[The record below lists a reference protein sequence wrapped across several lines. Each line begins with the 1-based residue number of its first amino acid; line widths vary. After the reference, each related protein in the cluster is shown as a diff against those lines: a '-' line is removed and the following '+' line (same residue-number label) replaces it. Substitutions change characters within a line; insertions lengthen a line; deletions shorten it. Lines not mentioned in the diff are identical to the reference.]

1 MSAVV
6 VISITGEEGL
16 WVADLRAGTV
26 TPLDPPAGS
35 KLKEVADLR
44 KSGTSITKDVNFAVV
59 VKSAKEAA
67 SGHYEG

>member
-16 WVADLRAGTV
+16 WVADLAAGTV
-26 TPLDPPAGS
+26 IPLDPPKGS
-35 KLKEVADLR
+35 KLREVADLR
-44 KSGTSITKDVNFAVV
+44 KSGTSISKGVDLAVV
-59 VKSAKEAA
+59 VKSAREAA